1 MLTGWPNLPDGN
13 STMARA
19 RQSVTFTD
27 LLEVASRLPWKVS
40 LGVAGISLLA
50 LHLLAAAFAPTP
62 TAITVADMG
71 GVVIHQAIHMGAFF
85 LQFVVPPA
93 FLIGAAVSYFKRSQS
108 IRLFEATR
116 TGTGPV
122 VASLTWRQFESLVA
136 EGFRQ
141 RGFQVTEKGGAAAD
155 GGVDLILAR
164 GNERFLVQCKQW
176 RAQQVPVTI
185 VRELYGVMAAQQAA
199 GGYVVTSGRFTQ
211 DAIAFAEGRNIELI
225 DGVTLPTLLRH
236 HQNAQPA
243 PTTTMTNTNIA
254 STPACPRCNEPMVTR
269 VAKRGASSGSEFWG
283 CRRYPK
289 CNATLAKT

>member
-1 MLTGWPNLPDGN
+1 
-13 STMARA
+13 MARA

-62 TAITVADMG
+62 TVTTVADMG
-71 GVVIHQAIHMGAFF
+71 GVMIHQGVHVGALL

-93 FLIGAAVSYFKRSQS
+93 FLIGAAVSYFKGSRS
-108 IRLFEATR
+108 IRLLDNTR
-116 TGTGPV
+116 AANGPA
-122 VASLTWRQFESLVA
+122 VASLTWQQFESLVA

-141 RGFQVTEKGGAAAD
+141 RGFTVTEKGGAAPD

-164 GNERFLVQCKQW
+164 GQERFLVQCKQW

-185 VRELYGVMAAQQAA
+185 VRELYGVMAAQHAA
-199 GGYVVTSGRFTQ
+199 GGYVVTSGRFTR

-225 DGVTLPTLLRH
+225 DGGKLPAFLRQK
-236 HQNAQPA
+236 QNASPA
-243 PTTTMTNTNIA
+243 PATHAILT
-254 STPACPRCNEPMVTR
+254 STPVCPRCNELMVAR
-269 VAKRGASSGSEFWG
+269 VAKRGANTGSEFWG

-289 CNATLAKT
+289 CKATLAKT

>member
-1 MLTGWPNLPDGN
+1 
-13 STMARA
+13 MARS
-19 RQSVTFTD
+19 RQSSAFND
-27 LLEVASRLPWKVS
+27 LLDVASKLPWKAS
-40 LGVAGISLLA
+40 LGLAAISLLA

-62 TAITVADMG
+62 TVTNAAELG
-71 GVVIHQAIHMGAFF
+71 GIVMHQGIHVGALL

-93 FLIGAAVSYFKRSQS
+93 FLIGATVSYLKRSRS
-108 IRLFEATR
+108 VRLFEDTR
-116 TGTGPV
+116 NATGPV
-122 VASLTWRQFESLVA
+122 GASLTWQQFEKLVG

-141 RGFQVTEKGGAAAD
+141 RGFQVTEKGGATAD
-155 GGVDLILAR
+155 GGVDLILER

-225 DGVTLPTLLRH
+225 DGTTLPTLLRQH
-236 HQNAQPA
+236 RNPQPA
-243 PTTTMTNTNIA
+243 PATTMTYTNIV
-254 STPACPRCNEPMVTR
+254 STPACPRCNEPMVAR

-283 CRRYPK
+283 CCRYPK
-289 CNATLAKT
+289 CKATLAKT